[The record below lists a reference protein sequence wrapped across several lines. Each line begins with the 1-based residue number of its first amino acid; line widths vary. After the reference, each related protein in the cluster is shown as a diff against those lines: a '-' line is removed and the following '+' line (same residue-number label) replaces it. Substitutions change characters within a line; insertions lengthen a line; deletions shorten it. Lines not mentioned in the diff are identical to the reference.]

1 MKIKTNRID
10 GRFME
15 PYGKSLYNKN
25 PKLKNRKNLH
35 SLGTGKPKK
44 NPINLELKKYTVW
57 VGGTEIT
64 DFFVTY
70 AIAKELLKQ
79 YQALGYNDVAIQ
91 QGRSK
96 KENDNI

>member
-44 NPINLELKKYTVW
+44 NPTNLELKKYTVW

-70 AIAKELLKQ
+70 SIAKELHKQ
-79 YQALGYNDVAIQ
+79 YEALGYNDVIIQ
-91 QGRSK
+91 EGRD
-96 KENDNI
+96 DNI